1 MLNERLL
8 ALRPDF
14 INIHNLHSADWFPD
28 LFRVCAL
35 HAPTVCTLHD
45 MWSFTGRCAYSYE
58 CRKFLTGCDA
68 TCPTPREYPSRLP
81 QRIAGDWQ
89 QRRHLL
95 ENEARLWAVAPS
107 QWLAQEARAGLWK
120 NRLLEVIPYGLPLD
134 VYRPVDRVLA
144 RQALGIDSTGPVIL
158 VVAQNLSERR
168 KGGSFL
174 IEALEKLP
182 IRPLSLLTMGIDPL
196 PVPGEGIQVHSL
208 GYVTHDRMKV
218 LAYSAADL
226 LVHPAPVD
234 NLPNVVLE
242 AIACGTP
249 VVGFPIGGMPDMVRA
264 GETGWLA
271 SVLSSEGL
279 ADALTQACDELKRG
293 RDLRDSCRV
302 IAEREYNPALQAS
315 RYSNLFGSLP
325 MNSSSA

>member
-68 TCPTPREYPSRLP
+68 TCPTPQEYPARLP
-81 QRIAGDWQ
+81 QRIAGDWE

-134 VYRPVDRVLA
+134 VYRPVDRILA
-144 RQALGIDSTGPVIL
+144 RHALGIDSTGPVIL

-174 IEALEKLP
+174 IGALQKLP
-182 IRPLSLLTMGIDPL
+182 IRPLSLLTMGIEPL

-271 SVLSSEGL
+271 SALNSEAL
-279 ADALTQACDELKRG
+279 ADALAQACGELKRG

-302 IAEREYNPALQAS
+302 IAEREYNPALQAL

-325 MNSSSA
+325 INPSGG

>member
-1 MLNERLL
+1 
-8 ALRPDF
+8 
-14 INIHNLHSADWFPD
+14 
-28 LFRVCAL
+28 
-35 HAPTVCTLHD
+35 
-45 MWSFTGRCAYSYE
+45 
-58 CRKFLTGCDA
+58 LTGCDA
-68 TCPTPREYPSRLP
+68 TCPTPQEYPARLP

-120 NRLLEVIPYGLPLD
+120 NRLLEIVPYGLPLD
-134 VYRPVDRVLA
+134 VYQPVDRVIA
-144 RQALGIDSTGPVIL
+144 RQALGIGSTGPVIL

-174 IEALEKLP
+174 IEALQKLP
-182 IRPLSLLTMGIDPL
+182 IRPLSLLTMGIEPL
-196 PVPGEGIQVHSL
+196 PVPGDGVQVHPL

-249 VVGFPIGGMPDMVRA
+249 VVGFRIGGMPDMVRA
-264 GETGWLA
+264 GATGWLA
-271 SVLSSEGL
+271 PDLSSQAL
-279 ADALTQACDELKRG
+279 ADVLGEACGELKRG
-293 RDLRDSCRV
+293 ADLRDSCRA
-302 IAEREYNPALQAS
+302 IAEREYNPALQAR
-315 RYSNLFGSLP
+315 RYLNLFESLP
-325 MNSSSA
+325 MNPSCP